1 MSKRYW
7 WVFRAWCAAAL
18 FAPGMAQAAIADSLF
33 DVGNCARHDTPPLD
47 YVLCDDGLP
56 PTGSTTANVGGVAA
70 ITVPGAYGDDGY
82 TGLPPIDT
90 TASIPG
96 ADPDGYVALDV
107 DVSLPLQA
115 PPENGY
121 PLIVFM
127 HGCCGGNKGS
137 WKADAIDVSGEK
149 WHYSNA
155 WFASRG
161 YVTVNYTSRG
171 FATAPPNRRGST
183 GESQLDSRLFEIND
197 FQHLACQIH
206 AQADQWS
213 AITGQ
218 AVAINPEKVV
228 VTGGSYGGGFS
239 WMAMTDPVWECTE
252 DTGSAGVTMKLAAA
266 APRYGWTDL
275 AYSLVPSG
283 RHSALRFRRP
293 ATDGCA
299 SGPLTIDGEACAN
312 PSPVGVPKQSIL
324 AGLYGTG
331 LLGASFPQSITD
343 AFTCFNGVY
352 PPDDNP
358 LCNGVPPA
366 QTDVLGDTLSA
377 FMRDRSAYY
386 QNEFFTAMAADAS
399 LRTPVFNAATL
410 TDPLFPP
417 VENHRMHNR
426 LQASAGNRYPLQSY
440 FGDYQHF
447 VQNKAKEWADLCG
460 EDRHIC
466 ADEDYADFDFNEEP
480 TDLAAIGV
488 TSRLNRFIDHYAQPP
503 SNPAQTAP
511 DFDVTVA
518 LTVCPQKATAESP
531 ADEPGERFSA
541 ARFEDLTDT
550 VVSLDT
556 AQETLTVVAA
566 AATNSSAGGGNH
578 ADPVVTSQQ
587 ANKCST
593 RAASD
598 PAPAGVAVYDGPVL
612 EEDQVVI
619 GPATVTTI
627 FTAAGD
633 TASVQL
639 AARVYELLPD
649 GSAVLADRGYLRL
662 NDTEASFGIA
672 SFETF
677 GNAWRF
683 SAGNRI
689 RIELAQDDSPF
700 LKRSEPPSNLLISRL
715 LVSLP
720 VRSADIDE
728 TPGGGGNPAP
738 APAAPRRSGGGGGL
752 PLLALGVLGLF
763 LMVRRVQLPR

>member
-1 MSKRYW
+1 MSM
-7 WVFRAWCAAAL
+7 WVQWATRGLGAAL
-18 FAPGMAQAAIADSLF
+18 LVAPSLAWAVIAGSLF
-33 DVGNCARHDTPPLD
+33 EAGSCTRHDTAPLN
-47 YVLCDDGLP
+47 YVVCDDGLP

-70 ITVPGAYGDDGY
+70 VRVPGAYAGDGY
-82 TGLPPIDT
+82 TGLPGLD
-90 TASIPG
+90 AAAGIPG

-107 DVSLPLQA
+107 NVSLPLQA
-115 PPENGY
+115 PPEAGY
-121 PLIVFM
+121 PLLVFM

-137 WKADAIDVSGEK
+137 WIADAIDVSGEK

-171 FATAPPNRRGST
+171 FATAPPNRQGST

-197 FQHLACQIH
+197 FQHMACQIH
-206 AQADQWS
+206 AQAENWS
-213 AITGQ
+213 AVTGQ
-218 AVAINPEKVV
+218 AVKIDPTKVV

-239 WMAMTDPVWECTE
+239 WMAMTDPTWICTA
-252 DTGSAGVTMKLAAA
+252 DTGSVGVRMRLAAA

-293 ATDGCA
+293 ATDGCD
-299 SGPLTIDGEACAN
+299 SGPVTLDGEDCAN
-312 PSPVGVPKQSIL
+312 PAPVGIPKQSIL

-331 LLGASFPQSITD
+331 LLGASFPQAVTD
-343 AFTCFNGVY
+343 AFTCLNGVY
-352 PPDDNP
+352 PPDSNP

-366 QTDVLGDTLSA
+366 QTNVLRDTLPA

-386 QNEFFTAMAADAS
+386 QNEFFSRMAADPS

-417 VENHRMHNR
+417 VENHRMHHR
-426 LQASAGNRYPLQSY
+426 LQASANNQYPLQSY

-447 VQNKAKEWADLCG
+447 VQNKVKEWADLCG
-460 EDRHIC
+460 TDRHIC
-466 ADEDYADFDFNEEP
+466 LDEDYPDFDFDADP
-480 TDLAAIGV
+480 TGLAVSGV
-488 TSRLNRFIDHYAQPP
+488 TSRLNRFIDHYARPP
-503 SNPAQTAP
+503 SNPAQAAP
-511 DFDVTVA
+511 SFDVTVA
-518 LTVCPQKATAESP
+518 LTVCPQKATEAWP
-531 ADEPGERFSA
+531 ADQPGERFSA
-541 ARFEDLTDT
+541 TRFDQLTDKT
-550 VVSLDT
+550 VSMDSELG
-556 AQETLTVVAA
+556 TLTAVNAG
-566 AATNSSAGGGNH
+566 ATNSSAGGGNH

-593 RAASD
+593 RAATD

-619 GPATVTTI
+619 GPATVTAI
-627 FTAAGD
+627 FLTAGD

-639 AARVYELLPD
+639 SARIYELLPNGD
-649 GSAVLADRGYLRL
+649 AVLADRGYLRL

-683 SAGNRI
+683 TAGNRI
-689 RIELAQDDSPF
+689 RVELAQDDSPF
-700 LKRSEPPSNLLISRL
+700 LKRSDTPSNLVLSRL
-715 LVSLP
+715 VVTVP
-720 VRSADIDE
+720 VRSADFGAA
-728 TPGGGGNPAP
+728 PGGGSGGGTPVRP
-738 APAAPRRSGGGGGL
+738 PSRSGGGGAL
-752 PLLALGVLGLF
+752 PLLCLMMFGGIGLI
-763 LMVRRVQLPR
+763 RRRRPA